1 MLKVE
6 MKDIVEAYG
15 RIRNYVQKTPLIYSP
30 ETSERTGSE
39 VWFKMENLQPIG
51 AYKLRG
57 AMNNILGMSEE
68 DLKCGVV
75 AASAGNHSQAVA
87 YAAKLKGVSA
97 VVCVPESTPMN
108 KRYGAIKHG
117 ARLVVYGPNYEDA
130 ENRAHEIEAEEGR
143 KFVHAYESNETI
155 AGQGTVAIESL
166 LEKGDF
172 DAILVPT
179 GGGGLLCGVAI
190 AAKAIN
196 PDIKVYGLQTNTSA
210 PWDKSF
216 HERKLNNDCPFLP
229 TCADGLEGAIT
240 WPNVELALT
249 CVDDIFVVDEERTRE
264 GIKWMA
270 QKHHY
275 MIEGASATCLAALFE
290 DHRELKGKK
299 VLCIITGG
307 NIDLDKFCEICEK
320 DY

>member
-1 MLKVE
+1 M
-6 MKDIVEAYG
+6 EAYG
-15 RIRNYVQKTPLIYSP
+15 RIQNYVQKTPLIYSP

-68 DLKCGVV
+68 GFEVPGWWRLP
-75 AASAGNHSQAVA
+75 AGNHSQAVA

-155 AGQGTVAIESL
+155 AGP
-166 LEKGDF
+166 GD
-172 DAILVPT
+172 
-179 GGGGLLCGVAI
+179 CG
-190 AAKAIN
+190 
-196 PDIKVYGLQTNTSA
+196 
-210 PWDKSF
+210 
-216 HERKLNNDCPFLP
+216 H
-229 TCADGLEGAIT
+229 
-240 WPNVELALT
+240 
-249 CVDDIFVVDEERTRE
+249 
-264 GIKWMA
+264 
-270 QKHHY
+270 
-275 MIEGASATCLAALFE
+275 
-290 DHRELKGKK
+290 
-299 VLCIITGG
+299 
-307 NIDLDKFCEICEK
+307 
-320 DY
+320 

>member
-117 ARLVVYGPNYEDA
+117 AAGGVRA
-130 ENRAHEIEAEEGR
+130 E
-143 KFVHAYESNETI
+143 
-155 AGQGTVAIESL
+155 L
-166 LEKGDF
+166 
-172 DAILVPT
+172 
-179 GGGGLLCGVAI
+179 
-190 AAKAIN
+190 
-196 PDIKVYGLQTNTSA
+196 
-210 PWDKSF
+210 
-216 HERKLNNDCPFLP
+216 
-229 TCADGLEGAIT
+229 
-240 WPNVELALT
+240 
-249 CVDDIFVVDEERTRE
+249 
-264 GIKWMA
+264 
-270 QKHHY
+270 
-275 MIEGASATCLAALFE
+275 
-290 DHRELKGKK
+290 
-299 VLCIITGG
+299 
-307 NIDLDKFCEICEK
+307 
-320 DY
+320 